1 MAGITEECIAE
12 IRNRADIVD
21 VISSYIQLSK
31 AGSTYKACCPFHK
44 EKTPSFNVNPNM
56 QMFKCFG
63 CGKAGNVFS
72 FVMEYEGMDFLTVVK
87 MLADKTGVEIK
98 YNKGYRPK
106 GEAEKADLFEINKQV
121 ADFYYSQLS
130 SPAGKPAV
138 DYLKSRKITGAMA
151 KEFKVGYAPEG
162 WDGLINW
169 AKTQKISEEILDKLG
184 LVSTSEKSDHFYDRF
199 RNRVMF
205 TIHDD
210 QGRVVGFSGRVLEGS
225 KEKAKYVNTPQTP
238 IFYKSKLL
246 YGLHKSR
253 RAILDMQQAIICE
266 GQIDVIRC
274 HSAGFTNAIA
284 SQGTAFTEEHAGKLK
299 RYTDA
304 VTIVFDSD
312 SAGQQATIKTARI
325 FIKAG
330 IAVNAAVVPPGEDPD
345 SYILKHGA
353 EGFQNLLDE
362 AMSIVRFQYEC
373 LKTSEDI
380 TTDVGMMRASK
391 QIMETIN
398 ISTSAIQKAKMSQE
412 AADLLNI
419 PLSALQSDLKFKV
432 QGTYIPPKQP
442 SVKVPRE
449 FNAIQPTA
457 PLPEE
462 EKTLCE
468 VLASNFDNSEIHALI
483 RDYILNEVLESPIT
497 QKFIDAAIWSH
508 ENDEN
513 IQDILKE
520 DEKSQQVMTSFTA
533 SIFMEPNKFANTE
546 TTAVSAIQM
555 YIIAIWK
562 RYLQFQY
569 DSLKNNFEP
578 EVFKQRSQLLYDIK
592 NMISWEAAEPIICDA
607 IERLNLIGS

>member
-56 QMFKCFG
+56 QIFKCFG

-72 FVMEYEGMDFLTVVK
+72 FVMEYEGMDFLAAVK

-106 GEAEKADLFEINKQV
+106 GEAEKTDLFAINKQV

-130 SPAGKPAV
+130 SPGGKPAV
-138 DYLKSRKITGAMA
+138 DYLKSRKITGEMA
-151 KEFKVGYAPEG
+151 KEFKIGYAPEG
-162 WDGLINW
+162 WDTLINW
-169 AKTQKISEEILDKLG
+169 AKSKKISEEILDKLG
-184 LVSTSEKSDHFYDRF
+184 LVSTSEKSDNFYDRF
-199 RNRVMF
+199 RNRLMF
-205 TIHDD
+205 SIHDD
-210 QGRVVGFSGRVLEGS
+210 RGRVVGFSGRVLAGS

-246 YGLHKSR
+246 YGLYKSR
-253 RAILDMQQAIICE
+253 RAILDTQQAIICE

-274 HSAGFTNAIA
+274 HSAGFKNAIA
-284 SQGTAFTEEHAGKLK
+284 SQGTAFTEDHAAKLK
-299 RYTDA
+299 RYTDS

-312 SAGQQATIKTARI
+312 SAGKQATIKTARI

-330 IAVNAAVVPPGEDPD
+330 IAVNAAVIPPGEDPD

-353 EGFQNLLDE
+353 QGFQKLIDE
-362 AMSIVRFQYEC
+362 AMSIVSFQYDN
-373 LKTSEDI
+373 LSTIEDI
-380 TTDVGMMRASK
+380 TTDVGIMRVSR

-419 PLSALQSDLKFKV
+419 PLNALQSDLKFKV
-432 QGTYIPPKQP
+432 QGAYTPPSKP
-442 SVKVPRE
+442 SVKIPKQ
-449 FNAIQPTA
+449 FNAIQPTS
-457 PLPEE
+457 PLPNE
-462 EKTLCE
+462 EKAICE
-468 VLASNFDNSEIHALI
+468 ILATNFDNSEIHALI
-483 RDYILNEVLESPIT
+483 RDYILNEVLQSPIT
-497 QKFIDAAIWSH
+497 RKFIDAAILAH
-508 ENDEN
+508 ENDE
-513 IQDILKE
+513 DILDLLKE
-520 DEKSQQVMTSFTA
+520 DEENQQVMTSFTA
-533 SIFMEPNKFANTE
+533 SMFMEPNKFANTE
-546 TTAVSAIQM
+546 TTAVRAIQL

-562 RYLQFQY
+562 KYLHFQY
-569 DSLKNNFEP
+569 TSLKNNSEP
-578 EVFKQRSQLLYDIK
+578 EVFKQRSQLLYDINK
-592 NMISWEAAEPIICDA
+592 MTSWEVSEPIISEA
-607 IERLNLIGS
+607 IERLKLTEG

>member
-56 QMFKCFG
+56 QIFKCFG

-72 FVMEYEGMDFLTVVK
+72 FVMEYEGMDFVTAVK

-98 YNKGYRPK
+98 YNKGYHPQ
-106 GEAEKADLFEINKQV
+106 GEAEKSDLFAINKQV

-130 SPAGKPAV
+130 SPAGKPAI
-138 DYLKSRKITGAMA
+138 DYLKSRKITGEMA
-151 KEFKVGYAPEG
+151 KEFKIGYAPEG
-162 WDGLINW
+162 WDTLINW
-169 AKTQKISEEILDKLG
+169 AKSKKISEEILDKLG

-199 RNRVMF
+199 RNRLMF
-205 TIHDD
+205 AIHDD
-210 QGRVVGFSGRVLEGS
+210 RGRVVGFSGRVLAGS

-246 YGLHKSR
+246 YGLYKSR
-253 RAILDMQQAIICE
+253 RAILDTQQAIICE

-274 HSAGFTNAIA
+274 HSAGFKNAIA
-284 SQGTAFTEEHAGKLK
+284 SQGTAFTEEHAEKLK

-312 SAGQQATIKTARI
+312 SAGKQATIKTAGI

-330 IAVNAAVVPPGEDPD
+330 IAVNAAVIPPGEDPD

-353 EGFQNLLDE
+353 EGFQKLIDE
-362 AMSIVRFQYEC
+362 AMSIVSFQYEYF
-373 LKTSEDI
+373 KTIEDI
-380 TTDVGMMRASK
+380 TTDAGMMRVSK

-412 AADLLNI
+412 AADLLKI

-432 QGTYIPPKQP
+432 KGAYTPPKQTSP
-442 SVKVPRE
+442 KIPKQ
-449 FNAIQPTA
+449 FNAIQPTS
-457 PLPEE
+457 PLPNE
-462 EKTLCE
+462 EKAICE
-468 VLASNFDNSEIHALI
+468 ILATNFDNSEIHALI
-483 RDYILNEVLESPIT
+483 RDYILNEVVQSPIT
-497 QKFIDAAIWSH
+497 RKFIDAAIWAH

-513 IQDILKE
+513 ILDLLKE
-520 DEKSQQVMTSFTA
+520 DEENQQVMASFTA
-533 SIFMEPNKFANTE
+533 SMFMEQNKFANTE
-546 TTAVSAIQM
+546 TTAVRAIQL

-562 RYLQFQY
+562 KYLHFQY
-569 DSLKNNFEP
+569 TSLKNNFDP
-578 EVFKQRSQLLYDIK
+578 EVFKQRSQLLYDINK
-592 NMISWEAAEPIICDA
+592 MTSWEVSEPIISEA
-607 IERLNLIGS
+607 IERLN